1 MAKETY
7 DMLCL
12 QTCYDQ
18 FFPLLITNAIPG
30 TDGFEGCTGCVAAG
44 CKVAEN
50 TGGPLLLLTLL
61 LLTGALVDKVL
72 PVA

>member
-1 MAKETY
+1 MKSS
-7 DMLCL
+7 
-12 QTCYDQ
+12 
-18 FFPLLITNAIPG
+18 IPG
-30 TDGFEGCTGCVAAG
+30 TDGFEGCTGCVAG

-50 TGGPLLLLTLL
+50 AGGPLLLLTLL